1 MKTITLDYDL
11 YLSELEK
18 AKDNGI
24 QIRSDLILKLKE
36 FLMAYDNR
44 NPNMEDIFYQLK
56 RTLYNESKGY

>member
-36 FLMAYDNR
+36 FLIAYDNR
-44 NPNMEDIFYQLK
+44 NTNMENIIYQL
-56 RTLYNESKGY
+56 RRALYNESKG